1 MLSGVK
7 FIPRDQVDIVK
18 FMTFSLFHFVFLL
31 EIILI

>member
-18 FMTFSLFHFVFLL
+18 FMTLVCF
-31 EIILI
+31 ILYFF